1 MEDFRKVTPFRRTNV
16 ENSKDI
22 SKYKNLLRQDF
33 NERCGYCG
41 DHEFFRDSFYE
52 IDHFVPKKY
61 LKTISETEYS
71 NLVYSCRACNNF
83 KRAKWPT
90 QDENIHNNGKEGFID
105 PCNSEYTE
113 QFKRINDGS
122 IYPVTDLGSW
132 MWSALNLGNPIHRI
146 KWKLEQVRC
155 KIMMLRDLV
164 DTNSVDDLKLIT
176 EMSRI
181 YFDLEEQLKGVPSF
195 NK

>member
-1 MEDFRKVTPFRRTNV
+1 MEDFRKLTPFRRTNV

-90 QDENIHNNGKEGFID
+90 KDENIHNNGKEGFID
-105 PCNSEYTE
+105 PCNSEYAK
-113 QFKRINDGS
+113 QFQRINDGS
-122 IYPVTDLGSW
+122 IYPTTELGNW
-132 MWSALNLGNPIHRI
+132 IWSALNLGNPVHRI
-146 KWKLEQVRC
+146 KWKLELLRC
-155 KIMMLRDLV
+155 KIMILKDLV
-164 DTNSVDDLKLIT
+164 DVNSIDDLRLVN
-176 EMSRI
+176 EMYQI